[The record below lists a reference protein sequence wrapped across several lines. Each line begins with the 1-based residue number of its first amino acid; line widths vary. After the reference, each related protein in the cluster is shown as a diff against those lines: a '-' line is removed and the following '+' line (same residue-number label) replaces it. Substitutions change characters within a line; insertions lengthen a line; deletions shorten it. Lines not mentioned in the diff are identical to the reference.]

1 VTDPYGVLLVNLG
14 TPDAPRPPEV
24 RRYLREFLSDPRVL
38 DMPGAARWLLLHCV
52 ILPTRPRKSAEAYEK
67 VWTDAGSPL
76 LIHSE
81 ALAAR
86 VQDQQ
91 GDIPVALGM
100 RYGNPGIAPALD
112 ELIAAGVRRIVVLP
126 LFPQYSEAATGSALV
141 RVRELAAARSEEL
154 TLVEVK
160 DFYAHPGFSDAWRSV
175 AAQRLERF
183 APEHVLLSYHGLPE
197 RQVTKAD
204 AHGHCLTSPEC
215 CEAAGAAVRGCYRAQ
230 CFATTRRLVEALGL
244 DPTRTSTSFQSRLGR
259 TPWILPHTDA
269 VLPELH
275 AAGVRRL
282 AILCPAF
289 VSDCLETL
297 EEIGMQ
303 ARDQWL
309 GLGGEAFELLPCP
322 TAPPAWA
329 RAVAQIAQEAA
340 EGPGPPLLA
349 GEDRLA
355 SPAP

>member
-1 VTDPYGVLLVNLG
+1 VTAPYGVLLVNLG

-24 RRYLREFLSDPRVL
+24 RRYLREFLGDPRVL
-38 DMPGAARWLLLHCV
+38 DMPGVARWLLLNLV
-52 ILPTRPRKSAEAYEK
+52 ILPTRPRRSAEAYAK

-86 VQDQQ
+86 VQDQL
-91 GDIPVALGM
+91 GEIPVALGM

-112 ELIAAGVRRIVVLP
+112 ELIAAGVQRIVVIP

-141 RVRELAAARSEEL
+141 RVRELAAARSKAP
-154 TLVEVK
+154 TLIEVK
-160 DFYAHPGFSDAWRSV
+160 DFYAHPGFANAWRNV
-175 AAQRLERF
+175 AAEHLERF
-183 APEHVLLSYHGLPE
+183 APDHVLLSYHGLPE

-215 CEAAGAAVRGCYRAQ
+215 CEAAGVAERGCYRAQ

-244 DPTRTSTSFQSRLGR
+244 ERARTSTSFQSRLGR

-275 AAGVRRL
+275 TAGVRRL
-282 AILCPAF
+282 AVLCPAF

-303 ARDQWL
+303 AREQWL

-322 TAPPAWA
+322 NADPAWVHTVSEIA
-329 RAVAQIAQEAA
+329 REAA
-340 EGPGPPLLA
+340 GARVP
-349 GEDRLA
+349 
-355 SPAP
+355 